1 MPSNETAPL
10 MPIVERSI
18 PFHGDTIAAALVEG
32 DDGPR
37 IMVPVRPLCE
47 RLGLAWASQYARI
60 RRDVVLAEAASV
72 AVTVTDGRRR
82 GSRTSW
88 RGWKKSG
95 GL

>member
-10 MPIVERSI
+10 VPIVERSI

-47 RLGLAWASQYARI
+47 RLGLDWASQYQRI
-60 RRDVVLAEAASV
+60 RRDDVLAEAASTV
-72 AVTVTDGRRR
+72 VVTTTDGRRR
-82 GSRTSW
+82 GSGTS
-88 RGWKKSG
+88 
-95 GL
+95 